1 MKGFHR
7 PEPESGPLAG
17 PDDDVDRELRAH
29 LDARI
34 EALTDE
40 GRSPDEARAQALREF
55 GDLEDARRDMRRSG
69 ARAARAYRRRNHMS
83 DFLHDVTY
91 AFRRLR
97 SAPAFT
103 LTSLLTL
110 ALGIGATTAIFSLV
124 YGVVFR
130 PLPYPSPDHL
140 YAVYSA
146 NESAGQLRGGVS
158 AVDIDDWRARRRD
171 LQDVGAVWFSS
182 GSSGVDL
189 TGRGEPRRV
198 PAAFVTPGF
207 FEALGV
213 TAAVGRLPRE
223 EELTRA
229 GNDDIVL
236 LSHRFWQREFAGDSS
251 VVGSSLT
258 VGGRAVTVLG
268 VLPASLQYP
277 SDEPELFLAFSSIP
291 DSSIPR
297 LRVVRVLTA
306 IARAR
311 PGVSQAAVDA
321 ELDAITGQLA
331 QQYPE
336 NRNWNTATVVPLA
349 EVIAGPVENGLLVL
363 LAAVGLVLLMVAV
376 NVAALQVTRAAGRGR
391 ELAVRVALGA
401 RRGRLVRQLITESL
415 VLTSLGCVA
424 GVAVAVLALR
434 GLVALAAG
442 QLPRL
447 AEVSID
453 VVALGCAVGVSVVVG
468 LVCGLAPALRAARTD
483 PQQALGANAR
493 GTVGADSQHLRS
505 GLVVAEMAVAVVLVI
520 GAVLMS
526 RSFMALLDTDPG
538 FAPEGLVAV
547 QFTIDGDRHATPP
560 DPAVPGLRGYMA
572 YYRQVIDRVR
582 TLPGVISAAAVKDAP
597 FRGNGER
604 NGFTIVG
611 HPVPA
616 GEDSPTATVIHVSD
630 GYFATIGAR
639 MAEGREYTPQDRA
652 GGPVVL
658 VVNEAF
664 GRRFF
669 PGESVVGRQLLFGGQ
684 VTAEIVGVV
693 RDIRQVSMR
702 EPAVPTI
709 YMNNMINGRVQ
720 TTVVVRAAGDPM
732 ALVPDIRRAIHAL
745 DPQQPITRV
754 FTFEESRGLAL
765 AQPRLLVVLLGGF
778 GVLGLTLGLI
788 GIYGVLSA
796 LVSQRRQEIGVR
808 MMLGAS
814 PADVQGMVLRRGLWL
829 TVTGITIGLI
839 VVWLVSGYLDT
850 VLYQVQTRD
859 PWTLLGVIFLLGG
872 TALVAGWLPARRAT
886 RIDPATAMRID

>member
-7 PEPESGPLAG
+7 PEPESGPLGTPA
-17 PDDDVDRELRAH
+17 DDVDRELRAH
-29 LDARI
+29 LETRI
-34 EALTDE
+34 EALMAE
-40 GRSPDEARAQALREF
+40 GLSSAEARAQALREF
-55 GDLEDARRDMRRSG
+55 GDLEEARRDMRRSG
-69 ARAARAYRRRNHMS
+69 ARAARVYRRRNYMS
-83 DFLHDVTY
+83 DVIHDVTY
-91 AFRRLR
+91 ALRRLR

-130 PLPYPSPDHL
+130 PLPYPSPERL
-140 YAVYSA
+140 YAVYGA
-146 NESAGQLRGGVS
+146 NVTAGQLRGAVS

-171 LQDVGAVWFSS
+171 IEDVGAVWFSS

-207 FEALGV
+207 FEAL
-213 TAAVGRLPRE
+213 AIAPAVGRLPRE
-223 EELTRA
+223 DELTRA
-229 GNDDIVL
+229 GNDDIVM
-236 LSHRFWQREFAGDSS
+236 LSHGLWRREFAEDPA
-251 VVGSSLT
+251 VVGTSLT
-258 VGGRAVTVLG
+258 VGGRSVLVLG
-268 VLPASLQYP
+268 VLPESLQYP
-277 SDEPELFLAFSSIP
+277 SDEADLYLAFSSIP

-321 ELDAITGQLA
+321 ELDAIAGQLA
-331 QQYPE
+331 REYPE
-336 NRNWNTATVVPLA
+336 NRNWDTATVVPLGD
-349 EVIAGPVENGLLVL
+349 VIAGPVEDGLLVL
-363 LAAVGLVLLMVAV
+363 LGAVALVLLMVAV

-415 VLTSLGCVA
+415 VLTGLGCIA
-424 GVAVAVLALR
+424 GVALAFVLLR

-453 VVALGCAVGVSVVVG
+453 LVALGCAVAVSAIVG

-483 PQQALGANAR
+483 PQQALGGNAR
-493 GTVGADSQHLRS
+493 GTVGADSQRLRS
-505 GLVVAEMAVAVVLVI
+505 ALVVAEVAVAVVLVI
-520 GAVLMS
+520 GAGVMG
-526 RSFMALLDTDPG
+526 RSFMALLETNAG
-538 FAPEGLVAV
+538 FTPDGLVAV
-547 QFTIDGDRHATPP
+547 QFTIDADRHATPP

-572 YYRQVIDRVR
+572 YYREVIDRVR
-582 TLPGVISAAAVKDAP
+582 ALPGVTAAAAVKDAP

-611 HPVPA
+611 RPVAA
-616 GEDSPTATVIHVSD
+616 GEDNPTATVIHVSD

-639 MAEGREYTPQDRA
+639 MVDGREYTPQDRA
-652 GGPVVL
+652 GGPIVL

-664 GRRFF
+664 GRQFF
-669 PGESVVGRQLLFGGQ
+669 PGETVVGRQLRFGGA

-693 RDIRQVSMR
+693 GDIRQLSMR
-702 EPAVPTI
+702 EPAAPTI

-720 TTVVVRAAGDPM
+720 TTLVVRAAGDPM
-732 ALVPDIRRAIHAL
+732 ALVPDIRRAIRSI

-754 FTFEESRGLAL
+754 FTFDESRGLAL

-778 GVLGLTLGLI
+778 GVLGLTLGVI

-808 MMLGAS
+808 MVLGAT
-814 PADVQGMVLRRGLWL
+814 PGDVQGMVLRRGASL
-829 TVTGITIGLI
+829 TVAGIAIGLAA
-839 VVWLVSGYLDT
+839 VWLVSGYLDA
-850 VLYQVQTRD
+850 VLYQVRTRD
-859 PWTLLGVIFLLGG
+859 PWTIVGVVVLLAA
-872 TALVAGWLPARRAT
+872 TATVAGWLPARRAT
-886 RIDPATAMRID
+886 RIDPTMAMRVD